1 MRALFLRISI
11 ALLLGVALVGPHL
24 TRAQDS
30 AIDVGDTVEI
40 DTDGVNMR
48 EDPGTDG
55 EIITTLDI
63 GIELEIIEGPEEADG
78 YTWWMGVVLNDD
90 SVDEGVSGWV
100 VEDFLAVDDGDPPD
114 DDPTETPDPD
124 ETETPE
130 PTPTSTPDVG
140 DDDDGDVSF
149 EDAGWVIVVDGPL
162 NLRQNPGLQGDVIR
176 ALGTGET
183 GTVVD
188 PSELTDRDG
197 YTWINITTEDNER
210 GWAAT
215 DFLDP
220 LDEDPCPD
228 DECEPSEHE
237 DLLGADAVVVIDGPV
252 NLRTNPNLDGQIVD
266 TIATGAV
273 VNTAE
278 QPQVRSG
285 DDYDWLRV
293 DYQGDDV
300 WVAVDFIEPSDATC
314 DDESPCFP
322 DTSTGD
328 PFDDALGIR
337 VVDGPLNVRD
347 VAGLSGTIVD
357 VLETGAEIPVDA
369 RAVLTDADG
378 YTWIRIATPAL
389 NGWVATDFVEPLDE
403 VPCTDGACYPAELN
417 PFFAAT
423 GAFVVD
429 GPLNL
434 RANPDTGADIEMVL
448 LNGDYLW
455 IVSVIDTDPYEADGY
470 LWIEV
475 NPAGT
480 SLTGYVAIDFVEPAG

>member
-1 MRALFLRISI
+1 
-11 ALLLGVALVGPHL
+11 
-24 TRAQDS
+24 
-30 AIDVGDTVEI
+30 
-40 DTDGVNMR
+40 
-48 EDPGTDG
+48 
-55 EIITTLDI
+55 
-63 GIELEIIEGPEEADG
+63 
-78 YTWWMGVVLNDD
+78 
-90 SVDEGVSGWV
+90 
-100 VEDFLAVDDGDPPD
+100 
-114 DDPTETPDPD
+114 
-124 ETETPE
+124 
-130 PTPTSTPDVG
+130 
-140 DDDDGDVSF
+140 
-149 EDAGWVIVVDGPL
+149 
-162 NLRQNPGLQGDVIR
+162 
-176 ALGTGET
+176 
-183 GTVVD
+183 
-188 PSELTDRDG
+188 
-197 YTWINITTEDNER
+197 
-210 GWAAT
+210 
-215 DFLDP
+215 
-220 LDEDPCPD
+220 
-228 DECEPSEHE
+228 
-237 DLLGADAVVVIDGPV
+237 
-252 NLRTNPNLDGQIVD
+252 VD
-266 TIATGAV
+266 TIATGAL